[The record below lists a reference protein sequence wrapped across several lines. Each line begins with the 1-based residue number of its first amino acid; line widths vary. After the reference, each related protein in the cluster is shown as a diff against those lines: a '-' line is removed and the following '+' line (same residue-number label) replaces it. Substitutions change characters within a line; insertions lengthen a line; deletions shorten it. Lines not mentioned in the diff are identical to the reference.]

1 MQCAEQLRVQAYFDS
16 ELDALAAADVERHL
30 EHCPQC
36 RALLDE
42 LLALRERLRALP
54 RQQTPAELRARIAAA
69 LPGTLPRA
77 RLPSPPLPWR
87 LPAFWLGALG
97 GVGAAAAAVVAVL
110 LLSPLLSAP
119 LLDEVVAAH
128 LRSLLPEH
136 LTDVVSTD
144 RHTVK
149 PWFAGHADVSPVV
162 ADFSGQGYQLLGGRA
177 DYFDRQRVATLVY
190 RHGAHL
196 INVFSWAAGRQ
207 ALPRTATRSGYHLA
221 CWRDGGLQYCA
232 VSDASWDELER
243 LAGLLQQQ
251 ARREAAP

>member
-1 MQCAEQLRVQAYFDS
+1 MQCAEQLRVQAYFDD
-16 ELDALAAADVERHL
+16 ELEALAASDVERHL

-42 LLALRERLRALP
+42 LLALRARLRALP
-54 RQQTPAELRARIAAA
+54 RQEAPAALRARIESA
-69 LPGTLPRA
+69 LPASPTRPRPRGTPRA
-77 RLPSPPLPWR
+77 WR

-97 GVGAAAAAVVAVL
+97 GLGAAAAAAVAVL
-110 LLSPLLSAP
+110 LLSPLLAAP

-128 LRSLLPEH
+128 VRSLLPEH

-149 PWFAGHADVSPVV
+149 PWFSGHADVSPVV
-162 ADFSGQGYQLLGGRA
+162 ADFSAQGYQLLGGRA

-207 ALPRTATRSGYHLA
+207 ALPHSATRSGYHLA

-232 VSDASWDELER
+232 VSDAGWDELEQ
-243 LAGLLQQQ
+243 LARLLQQQ
-251 ARREAAP
+251 AARDAPP

>member
-1 MQCAEQLRVQAYFDS
+1 VQCAEQLRVQGYFDG
-16 ELDALAAADVERHL
+16 ELDALAAADLEDHL

-42 LLALRERLRALP
+42 LQVLRERLRALP
-54 RQQTPAELRARIAAA
+54 RQQAPAALRARIASGLPAA
-69 LPGTLPRA
+69 PSRPLAHKRLRA
-77 RLPSPPLPWR
+77 WR
-87 LPAFWLGALG
+87 LPVFWLGALG
-97 GVGAAAAAVVAVL
+97 GLGAATAAALALL

-119 LLDEVVAAH
+119 LLDDVVAAH
-128 LRSLLPEH
+128 VRSLLPEH

-162 ADFSGQGYQLLGGRA
+162 ADFSEQGYQLLGGRA

-196 INVFSWAAGRQ
+196 INVFSWLAGRQ
-207 ALPRTATRSGYHLA
+207 VLPHSATRSGYHLA
-221 CWRDGGLQYCA
+221 CWRDNSLQYCA
-232 VSDASWDELER
+232 VSDAGWDELEQLVR
-243 LAGLLQQQ
+243 LLHQQ
-251 ARREAAP
+251 AAREAPP

>member
-1 MQCAEQLRVQAYFDS
+1 MQCAEQLRVQAYFDN
-16 ELDALAAADVERHL
+16 ELDALVAADVERHV

-54 RQQTPAELRARIAAA
+54 RQAAPAALRERIASA
-69 LPGTLPRA
+69 LPAAAPPAVAEWRPRA
-77 RLPSPPLPWR
+77 WR

-97 GVGAAAAAVVAVL
+97 GLGTAAAAALAVL

-128 LRSLLPEH
+128 VRSLLPEH
-136 LTDVVSTD
+136 LTDVISTD

-149 PWFAGHADVSPVV
+149 PWFAAHADVSPVV
-162 ADFSGQGYQLLGGRA
+162 ADFGGEGYQLVGGRA
-177 DYFDRQRVATLVY
+177 DYFDHQRVATLVY

-207 ALPRTATRSGYHLA
+207 NLPRTATRSGYHLT
-221 CWRDGGLQYCA
+221 CWRDGNLQYCA
-232 VSDASWDELER
+232 VSDAGWNELEQ
-243 LAGLLQQQ
+243 LVGLLQQQ
-251 ARREAAP
+251 AARDAPP

>member
-1 MQCAEQLRVQAYFDS
+1 MQCAEQLRVQAYFDA

-54 RQQTPAELRARIAAA
+54 RQAAPAALRERIAGALAA
-69 LPGTLPRA
+69 AAPPAVVRRRPRA
-77 RLPSPPLPWR
+77 WR

-97 GVGAAAAAVVAVL
+97 GLGAAAAAALAVL
-110 LLSPLLSAP
+110 LLAPLLQAP
-119 LLDEVVAAH
+119 LLDEVVTAH
-128 LRSLLPEH
+128 VRSLLPEH
-136 LTDVVSTD
+136 LTDVISTD

-149 PWFAGHADVSPVV
+149 PWFAAHADVSPVV
-162 ADFSGQGYQLLGGRA
+162 ADFGTQGYQLLGGRA

-207 ALPRTATRSGYHLA
+207 SLPRSATRSGYHLA
-221 CWRDGGLQYCA
+221 CWRDGNLQYCA
-232 VSDASWDELER
+232 VSDAGWDELEH
-243 LAGLLQQQ
+243 LVGLLQQQ
-251 ARREAAP
+251 AARDAPP